1 VDGQP
6 TGTASHLNELADG
19 AYFSKDEIWD
29 SDKSASGE
37 FYYNTEHEDWDTD
50 DEVEEAAADDMIKVI
65 EGDW

>member
-1 VDGQP
+1 MTNQP
-6 TGTASHLNELADG
+6 VQPAISTNWQTEPISLRDLGKT
-19 AYFSKDEIWD
+19 
-29 SDKSASGE
+29 ASGE